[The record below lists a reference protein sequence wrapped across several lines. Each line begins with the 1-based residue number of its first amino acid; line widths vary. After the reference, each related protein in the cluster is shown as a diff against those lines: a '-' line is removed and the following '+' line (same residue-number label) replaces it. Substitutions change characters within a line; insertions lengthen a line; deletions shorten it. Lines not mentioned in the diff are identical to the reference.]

1 MLALIAA
8 LAIALG
14 WLVAPLMSELATFA
28 AGAAIFVAACFTVDC
43 QWLPATIGAG
53 LSYFVAISCQVMG
66 ELLSLP
72 ELVDSMRVAPWA
84 PLATLRHLL
93 APHWLLRF
101 AVPLAAA
108 LATHLLCQWIKQRR
122 VAQPAGTDT
131 TSRG

>member
-14 WLVAPLMSELATFA
+14 WLVAPLMSELAAFA

-72 ELVDSMRVAPWA
+72 ELVDSMRIAPWA

-108 LATHLLCQWIKQRR
+108 LATHMLCGWVRR
-122 VAQPAGTDT
+122 QAARQAGSDT
-131 TSRG
+131 TPGG